1 MDQVKLSFNLELK
14 MNAIDTRAQ
23 VAIVGVGT
31 AGCGEAP
38 GMSELD
44 LLGQATHAALKD
56 CGLSIKDI
64 DGLCTAN
71 LNIAMWP
78 LNVTEYLGI
87 QPTFVEGTNIGGA
100 SFIAHQ
106 KPAMLALSSGQCKAV
121 LVCYGSNQR
130 TSKFGRRERALARNS
145 LDPNPFEDP
154 YHPFDPPS
162 SYALIAARHMH
173 QYGTT
178 RKHLAEV
185 ALAARK
191 WAQLNPEAFA
201 RDPLDLQTILNARM
215 ISDPFTVFDCCQVT
229 DGAGAYIMT
238 LSDRAK
244 DLKKKPIYILSNE
257 TAVWHRSVSNMKDL
271 TVTPAKD
278 SGARALQNAKVE
290 IKDIDV
296 VQVYDAFTINTIL
309 ALEDLGFCAKG
320 EGGDFVNDGAIA
332 PGGKLP
338 VNTNGGGLSC
348 VHPNMYGAFATIE
361 AVRQLRGECNE
372 RQVQNAKTALIN
384 GNGGTAASSQ
394 STSILCSEAMT

>member
-1 MDQVKLSFNLELK
+1 MKLLFLSRDNK
-14 MNAIDTRAQ
+14 MQQINTRGKT
-23 VAIVGVGT
+23 AIVGVGT

-38 GMSELD
+38 GMSELE
-44 LLGQATHAALKD
+44 LLGLATNAALKD
-56 CGLSIKDI
+56 CGLKIQDI

-87 QPTFVEGTNIGGA
+87 HPKFVEGTNIGGA

-106 KPAMLALSSGQCKAV
+106 KPAMLALLSGQCEFV

-130 TSKFGRRERALARNS
+130 TSKFGRKERSTARNL
-145 LDPNPFEDP
+145 LDPNVFEDP
-154 YHPFDPPS
+154 YRPFDPPS

-185 ALAARK
+185 SLAARK

-201 RDPLDLQTILNARM
+201 RDPLDLETILNARM
-215 ISDPFTVFDCCQVT
+215 ISDPFTIYDCCQVT

-238 LSDRAK
+238 LSEKAK
-244 DLKKKPIYILSNE
+244 DLKKEPIYILSNE
-257 TAVWHRSVSNMKDL
+257 TAVWHRSVSSMKDL
-271 TVTPAKD
+271 TVTPSIE
-278 SGARALQNAKVE
+278 SGERAFNAAKVKRE
-290 IKDIDV
+290 DIDV

-309 ALEDLGFCAKG
+309 ALEDLGFCKKG
-320 EGGDFVNDGAIA
+320 EGGYFVDNGQIA

-361 AVRQLRGECNE
+361 AVRQLRGECNA
-372 RQVQNAKTALIN
+372 RQVNDAKTALIN

-394 STSILCSEAMT
+394 STSILCKEEIL

>member
-1 MDQVKLSFNLELK
+1 MVSQESPLNPGYR
-14 MNAIDTRAQ
+14 MNDFDLRGR

-38 GMSELD
+38 GMSELE
-44 LLGQATHAALKD
+44 LLGLATQAALND
-56 CGLSIKDI
+56 CGMSLKEI
-64 DGLCTAN
+64 DGICTAN

-78 LNVTEYLGI
+78 LNVIEYLGI
-87 QPTFVEGTNIGGA
+87 HPTFIEGTNIGGA

-106 KPAMLALSSGQCKAV
+106 KPAMLALISGQCKAV
-121 LVCYGSNQR
+121 LICYGSNQR
-130 TSKFGRRERALARNS
+130 TSKFGRKERAKARS
-145 LDPNPFEDP
+145 LLDPNIHEDP
-154 YHPFDPPS
+154 YQPFDPPS

-173 QYGTT
+173 EYGTT

-185 ALAARK
+185 SLAARR

-201 RDPLDLQTILNARM
+201 REPLDLQTILNAKM
-215 ISDPFTVFDCCQVT
+215 ITDPFTAYDCCQVT

-238 LSDRAK
+238 LADKAK
-244 DLKKKPIYILSNE
+244 DLKSKPIYILSNE

-271 TVTPAKD
+271 TTTPAKE
-278 SGARALQNAKVE
+278 SGHQALNTARLS

-309 ALEDLGFCAKG
+309 ALEDLGFCKKG
-320 EGGDFVNDGAIA
+320 EGGDFVDNGGIA
-332 PGGKLP
+332 PGGHLP

-361 AVRQLRGECNE
+361 AVRQLRGDCQD
-372 RQVQNAKTALIN
+372 RQVKNAQVALIN
-384 GNGGTAASSQ
+384 GNGGTSASSQ
-394 STSILCSEAMT
+394 STSILCTEVSS